1 MTLLHKTRVKYTT
14 STTGT
19 GTITLGSA
27 ATQYQALAAGDNAKI
42 IHYMIE
48 DGGGT
53 DWEEG
58 WGVYTHSGTTLT
70 RNLVSSSSGSL
81 IDLSDTSTVFLTPN
95 AAFFQDQVPNVAAKV
110 AATAN
115 VTLATDC
122 EAGDTLNGVVLAA
135 GDVIF
140 TPYQSTAADKR
151 VWVVKASGAPDPHPL
166 MPTGAVISQFL
177 VTVSEGTSEKD
188 RIWLQTANTVTIGSG
203 SPTWSHINP
212 ASSDQVANTIYAG
225 PTSGSDAAPTF
236 RAMVAKDAALLPY
249 QSHNLAVNSGFWF
262 ASMRKAATSAV
273 SYSDDTYGFD
283 CWNILSQGATALVS
297 QQTGHSGN
305 GLYCMRVQN
314 DTGSSNRVGCCQII
328 EHVDSFPLR
337 GQTVTF
343 KCRLRCSE
351 TKNLRVSV
359 VCSTQTADTVTSDS
373 VGTWTSTTFT
383 SGNFFANYGVGATVL
398 TEQIACT
405 ANTWRDAVVSGT
417 FLNVAN
423 NAVLVI
429 TCDDTL
435 ANGEKFDV
443 EEVEFY
449 LGTEVTTARPRASYA
464 VERLRAARFAYD
476 FQGQQ
481 YLEGW
486 KANTSQ
492 IYGLDIE
499 FPVPMRAEPTGFVTT
514 SPTFNAGAAGAA
526 QVASYNRTA
535 AAYTTITGALTVT
548 ATSSAVDRGRIY
560 IAAGT
565 SFSGTNGDF
574 QALDFGSDFHAYWHA
589 FL

>member
-1 MTLLHKTRVKYTT
+1 MAALSYADRIKETT
-14 STTGT
+14 STSGT
-19 GTITLGSA
+19 GTMTLAGA
-27 ATQYQALAAGDNAKI
+27 ASGYRAFSVLGDGARC
-42 IHYMIE
+42 YYRVE
-48 DGGGT
+48 SGT
-53 DWEEG
+53 DWEIG
-58 WGVYTHSGTTLT
+58 IGTYTSSGTTLSRT
-70 RNLVSSSSGSL
+70 QILASTNSGSA
-81 IDLSDTSTVFLTPN
+81 ITLSGTSTVYHDVP
-95 AAFFQDQVPNVAAKV
+95 AVFFKDQVRHVHAKV

-122 EAGDTLNGVVLAA
+122 ENGDTLNGVVLAT

-140 TPYQSTAADKR
+140 LPYQSSAAEAR

-166 MPTGAVISQFL
+166 MPTGDVISAFL
-177 VTVSEGTSEKD
+177 VTVSEGTTEKD
-188 RIWLQTANTVTIGSG
+188 LIWLQTANTATVGTNSL
-203 SPTWSHINP
+203 TWSKVN
-212 ASSDQVANTIYAG
+212 AVSLSSVPQ
-225 PTSGSDAAPTF
+225 
-236 RAMVAKDAALLPY
+236 LPY

-262 ASMRKAATSAV
+262 GSMWKSPGTGGSV
-273 SYSDDTYGFD
+273 SDDTYGMD
-283 CWNILSQGATALVS
+283 CWNILSQGATANAS

-305 GLYCMRVQN
+305 GLYCMRVLN
-314 DTGSSNRVGCCQII
+314 NTGSSNRVGCCQII

-337 GQTVTF
+337 SQTVTF

-359 VCSTQTADTVTSDS
+359 VCSTQTADSVTSDA

-398 TEQIACT
+398 TAQIACT
-405 ANTWRDAVVSGT
+405 ANTWTDAVVSGT

-423 NAVLVI
+423 NAVLVV
-429 TCDDTL
+429 TTDDTL
-435 ANGEKFDV
+435 ANNEKFDI

-449 LGTEVTTARPRASYA
+449 LGSEVTTARPRMPFAQ
-464 VERLRAARFAYD
+464 ERLRAARFAYD
-476 FQGQQ
+476 FHGQQ

-514 SPTFNAGAAGAA
+514 SPTFNAGAAGAS
-526 QVASYNRTA
+526 QIASYNRTA

-548 ATSSAVDRGRIY
+548 ATSSAVDRGRLY

-565 SFSGTNGDF
+565 SFSGSNGDF

>member
-1 MTLLHKTRVKYTT
+1 MTHLYKTRVKYTT

-27 ATQYQALAAGDNAKI
+27 ATQYQALAAGDNGKI
-42 IHYMIE
+42 VPYVIE
-48 DGGGT
+48 DGGGSA
-53 DWEEG
+53 WEEG

-81 IDLSDTSTVFLTPN
+81 ISLSGTSTVMLSPGQ
-95 AAFFQDQVPNVAAKV
+95 AFFADQVVNIKAKV
-110 AATAN
+110 AATGA

-122 EAGDTLNGVVLAA
+122 ENGDTLNGVVLAT
-135 GDVIF
+135 GDIIF
-140 TPYQSTAADKR
+140 TPYQSSASEKR
-151 VWVVKASGAPDPHPL
+151 VWVVNASGAPSPHPL
-166 MPTGAVISQFL
+166 MPTGAVISQML

-188 RIWLQTANTVTIGSG
+188 WIWLQTANTATVGS
-203 SPTWSHINP
+203 SSLTWTVINTVGL
-212 ASSDQVANTIYAG
+212 SSVPQ
-225 PTSGSDAAPTF
+225 
-236 RAMVAKDAALLPY
+236 LPY
-249 QSHNLAVNSGFWF
+249 QAHNLAVNSGFWF
-262 ASMRKAATSAV
+262 GSMWKSPSTGGSI
-273 SYSDDTYGFD
+273 SDDVYGLD
-283 CWNILSQGATALVS
+283 CWNILSQGASATVS

-305 GLYCMRVQN
+305 GLYCMRVRN
-314 DTGSSNRVGCCQII
+314 NTGSSNRIGCCQII

-343 KCRLRCSE
+343 KCRLRCSQ
-351 TKNLRVSV
+351 TKNLRVAV
-359 VCSTQTADTVTSDS
+359 VCSTQTADSVTSDS

-383 SGNFFANYGVGATVL
+383 SGNFYANYGTGATVL
-398 TEQIACT
+398 TAQIACT
-405 ANTWRDAVVSGT
+405 ANTWTDAVVSGT
-417 FLNVAN
+417 FLSTAN
-423 NAVLVI
+423 NAVLVV
-429 TCDDTL
+429 TTDDTIDF
-435 ANGEKFDV
+435 NENFDI

-449 LGTEVTTARPRASYA
+449 LGSEVTTARPRMPFA

-476 FQGQQ
+476 FHGQQ

-486 KANTSQ
+486 KANSSQ

-499 FPVPMRAEPTGFVTT
+499 FPVPMRAEPTGVVTT
-514 SPTFNAGAAGAA
+514 SPTFNNGAASAS
-526 QVASYNRTA
+526 QIASYNRTA

-565 SFSGTNGDF
+565 SFSGSNGDF

>member
-1 MTLLHKTRVKYTT
+1 MAALSYADRIKETT
-14 STTGT
+14 STSGT
-19 GTITLGSA
+19 GTMTLAGA
-27 ATQYQALAAGDNAKI
+27 ASGYRAFSVLGDGARC
-42 IHYMIE
+42 YYRVE
-48 DGGGT
+48 SGT
-53 DWEEG
+53 DWEIG
-58 WGVYTHSGTTLT
+58 IGTYTSSGTTLSRDQIIAST
-70 RNLVSSSSGSL
+70 NSGSA
-81 IDLSDTSTVFLTPN
+81 ITLSGTSTVYHDVP
-95 AAFFQDQVPNVAAKV
+95 AVFFKDQVRHVHAKV

-122 EAGDTLNGVVLAA
+122 ENGDTLNGVVLAT

-140 TPYQSTAADKR
+140 LPYQTSAAEAR

-166 MPTGAVISQFL
+166 MPTGDVISAFL
-177 VTVSEGTSEKD
+177 VTVSEGTTEKD
-188 RIWLQTANTVTIGSG
+188 LIWLQTANTATVGTNSL
-203 SPTWSHINP
+203 TWSKVN
-212 ASSDQVANTIYAG
+212 AVTLSSVPQ
-225 PTSGSDAAPTF
+225 
-236 RAMVAKDAALLPY
+236 LPY

-262 ASMRKAATSAV
+262 ASMRKAASTAT
-273 SYSDDTYGFD
+273 SYSDDTYGMD

-297 QQTGHSGN
+297 QKTGHGGN

-314 DTGSSNRVGCCQII
+314 NTGSSNRVGCCQII
-328 EHVDSFPLR
+328 ESVDSLPLR
-337 GQTVTF
+337 SQTVTF

-351 TKNLRVSV
+351 TKNLRVTIIGADV
-359 VCSTQTADTVTSDS
+359 TADTVTSDII
-373 VGTWTSTTFT
+373 GTWTSTTYNAFSGT
-383 SGNFFANYGVGATVL
+383 SNFFRAQSGVSSEIL
-398 TEQIACT
+398 TAQVSCT

-417 FLNVAN
+417 FASLASNAIVA
-423 NAVLVI
+423 V

-435 ANGEKFDV
+435 SDGEKFDV

-449 LGTEVTTARPRASYA
+449 LGSEVATARPRAPFA

-476 FQGQQ
+476 FHGQQ

-486 KANTSQ
+486 KANNTQ

-499 FPVPMRAEPTGFVTT
+499 FPVPMRAEPTGVVTT
-514 SPTFNAGAAGAA
+514 SPTFNNGAASAS
-526 QVASYNRTA
+526 QIASYNRTA
-535 AAYTTITGALTVT
+535 AAYTTITGALSVT

-565 SFSGTNGDF
+565 SFNGTNGDF

>member
-1 MTLLHKTRVKYTT
+1 MTHLYKTRVKYTT

-19 GTITLGSA
+19 GTIKLGSA
-27 ATQYQALAAGDNAKI
+27 ATQYQALAAGDDGKI
-42 IHYMIE
+42 IPYIIE
-48 DGGGT
+48 DGGGSA
-53 DWEEG
+53 WEEG

-70 RNLVSSSSGSL
+70 RNLVSSSSGSA
-81 IDLSDTSTVFLTPN
+81 INLSGTSTVMLSPGQ
-95 AAFFQDQVPNVAAKV
+95 AFFADQVVNIKAKV
-110 AATAN
+110 AATGA

-122 EAGDTLNGVVLAA
+122 EHGDTLNGVVMAI
-135 GDVIF
+135 GDIIF
-140 TPYQSTAADKR
+140 TPYQSSGSEKR
-151 VWVVKASGAPDPHPL
+151 VWVVNASGAPSPHPL
-166 MPTGAVISQFL
+166 MPTGAVISQML

-188 RIWLQTANTVTIGSG
+188 WIWLQTANTATVGS
-203 SPTWSHINP
+203 SSLTWTVINTVGL
-212 ASSDQVANTIYAG
+212 SSVPQ
-225 PTSGSDAAPTF
+225 
-236 RAMVAKDAALLPY
+236 LPY
-249 QSHNLAVNSGFWF
+249 QAHNLAVNSGFWF
-262 ASMRKAATSAV
+262 ASMRKAASTPV

-314 DTGSSNRVGCCQII
+314 NTGSSNRIGCCQII
-328 EHVDSFPLR
+328 ENADTIPLR
-337 GQTVTF
+337 SQTVTF
-343 KCRLRCSE
+343 KCRLRCSG
-351 TKNLRVSV
+351 TKNLRMSV
-359 VCSTQTADTVTSDS
+359 IGSGSTADSLNSDPVAS
-373 VGTWTSTTFT
+373 WTSTNFT
-383 SGNFFANYGVGATVL
+383 LTNFFTNYGAGANVL
-398 TEQIACT
+398 TAQVACT

-417 FLNVAN
+417 FPALAN
-423 NAVLVI
+423 NAIIVV

-435 ANGEKFDV
+435 AEGEKFDI

-449 LGTEVTTARPRASYA
+449 LGSEVTTARPRMPFA

-476 FQGQQ
+476 LHGQQ

-486 KANTSQ
+486 KANSSQ
-492 IYGLDIE
+492 IYALDIE
-499 FPVPMRAEPTGFVTT
+499 FPVPMRAEPTGVVTT
-514 SPTFNAGAAGAA
+514 TPTFNNGAASAS

-535 AAYTTITGALTVT
+535 AAYTTITGGLTVT

-565 SFSGTNGDF
+565 SFSGSNGDF